1 MSTLT
6 RDLHYAGRQLRNS
19 PAFTL
24 AAVLTLALGVGATTA
39 IFSVVY
45 GLLLASLP
53 FHDAARI
60 INIGESHPQVPGSIV
75 ATYPDYQDWKTQQKS
90 FTDVAA
96 YSTLNPATVSLA
108 TNGHAE
114 QVHRVLASGNLF
126 SLLGVSPLIGRTLSE
141 QDEKPGSDH
150 VVVLS
155 ATAWDALFRSRPQ
168 RHRPRRR
175 SERRELRYRRS
186 AAARR
191 SLSGGRRCLAS
202 TLSAG

>member
-150 VVVLS
+150 VAGPERNRVG
-155 ATAWDALFRSRPQ
+155 ALFRSRPQ
-168 RHRPRRR
+168 RHRPGRR